1 MNNKEKADEYYKLN
15 KDKIKKSF
23 EKYLEDIDENIFLR
37 GTNNTTNVEKRY
49 EWGKILSNILK
60 EA

>member
-15 KDKIKKSF
+15 KDKIKKTF
-23 EKYLEDIDENIFLR
+23 ENFLEDIDENIFLR